1 MPNSFEIVV
10 RAGATIEDET
20 GDMNV
25 KDDTTIV
32 AAHFLP
38 KLQFFGFS
46 GSSGP
51 SHETCL
57 KSVNNMEIANRYWRD
72 SYQIGIFDG
81 SGSFLFLQLWVNI
94 SRLVNTGS

>member
-1 MPNSFEIVV
+1 MWNSDAIVE

-20 GDMNV
+20 GDMKV

-32 AAHFLP
+32 AAHFLL

-51 SHETCL
+51 SHETWLASTISTCVFNDYGE
-57 KSVNNMEIANRYWRD
+57 KA
-72 SYQIGIFDG
+72 YQIGILG
-81 SGSFLFLQLWVNI
+81 
-94 SRLVNTGS
+94 

>member
-1 MPNSFEIVV
+1 MIWNSDAIVE

-20 GDMNV
+20 GDMKV

-32 AAHFLP
+32 AAHFLL

-51 SHETCL
+51 SHETWL
-57 KSVNNMEIANRYWRD
+57 VSAISTNSFNDYGEKA
-72 SYQIGIFDG
+72 YQIGILG
-81 SGSFLFLQLWVNI
+81 
-94 SRLVNTGS
+94 